1 MKVVAAPFCCGPAS
15 MAIKDGKETLPW
27 YIQVI
32 CDKRV
37 GIFHSS
43 TTTSISVFCNA
54 NGETVGGNGGWRHA
68 AILLVRGHL
77 GIEIIKGRKWGRRE
91 ERIGF

>member
-1 MKVVAAPFCCGPAS
+1 MPCPMKVVAAPFCCGPAS

-27 YIQVI
+27 YVQVI

-43 TTTSISVFCNA
+43 TTTSVSVFCNA
-54 NGETVGGNGGWRHA
+54 NSETIGCDACWSRG
-68 AILLVRGHL
+68 AIGLLRGHL
-77 GIEIIKGRKWGRRE
+77 WDRK
-91 ERIGF
+91 

>member
-1 MKVVAAPFCCGPAS
+1 

-27 YIQVI
+27 YVQVI

-77 GIEIIKGRKWGRRE
+77 GIEIKRGASGEDGRRGL
-91 ERIGF
+91 GFELGTRRKCGK